1 MSGKAPALPSTPRA
15 PSPPRTPI
23 DSPATSAANRTPAN
37 SPTLDES
44 RQAQPFLKNFIG
56 EMPGYQSKA
65 WSHAPQAIGAAKGG
79 GVSLTWKTDKEGSPD
94 MEPKSLHGVEQA
106 RLNKPS
112 VAPRDASDPVP
123 YRQDETRNRGGHT
136 AREQPERPDTHTGY
150 PATRNSK
157 STEMDHYF
165 PEPPRDS

>member
-15 PSPPRTPI
+15 PSPPRTPV

-44 RQAQPFLKNFIG
+44 RQAQPSPKNSTG
-56 EMPGYQSKA
+56 EMPGHQSEA
-65 WSHAPQAIGAAKGG
+65 WNHAPQAIGAAKRED
-79 GVSLTWKTDKEGSPD
+79 VSLPWKTDKEGSPD

-123 YRQDETRNRGGHT
+123 NRQDETRNRGGHT
-136 AREQPERPDTHTGY
+136 APEQPDTLTGY
-150 PATRNSK
+150 LATPNSK
-157 STEMDHYF
+157 STEMDHYY